1 MATSTQRA
9 SRPDIVYLPCAAS
22 LACGDGHPTSSPASS
37 RRRISSSSAV
47 GGFSRMYATPHQRSR
62 SRSDSA
68 RSSDAEALCSALRY
82 SSAKV
87 SASTGDTSCNA
98 LKIAGPV
105 RAILTSIVMDRVSQ
119 PALTIPDPSSN
130 NATVRLWP
138 LGASRTRFTRES
150 RSSVAPGRQ
159 PPRPPAPRSVRRRP
173 SRPNYAQQPCPRTE
187 VGSTASSLLPYR
199 LSCRVRTTE
208 RRHPP
213 PGRDGRSASSL
224 CSRRTSSRS
233 WTGSLGKQL
242 TLPAT
247 ITSRPGGPARPI

>member
-1 MATSTQRA
+1 
-9 SRPDIVYLPCAAS
+9 
-22 LACGDGHPTSSPASS
+22 
-37 RRRISSSSAV
+37 
-47 GGFSRMYATPHQRSR
+47 MYATPHHRSR

-87 SASTGDTSCNA
+87 SASAGESSCNA
-98 LKIAGPV
+98 LKIAAPV
-105 RAILTSIVMDRVSQ
+105 RAILTSLAMGRVSQ
-119 PALTIPDPSSN
+119 PALTSRPGSN
-130 NATVRLWP
+130 NATVVCGPWAPAVRVSRGSRGRLWP